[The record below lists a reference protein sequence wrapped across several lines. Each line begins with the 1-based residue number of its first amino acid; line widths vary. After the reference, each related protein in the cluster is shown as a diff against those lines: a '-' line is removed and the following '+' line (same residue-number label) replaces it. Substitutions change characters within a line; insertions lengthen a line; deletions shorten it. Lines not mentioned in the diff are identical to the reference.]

1 MEMKELVKN
10 FPKQLKEAVE
20 IASNAQLGK
29 VNSEVRNV
37 VIAGLGGSGIG
48 GSIAAELAFPVCAVP
63 VNVVKGY
70 FIPHY
75 VNEYSLVIV
84 SSYSGNTEETIACMK
99 QAIDRGAVVSC
110 ITSGGAVADFAR
122 QHKLPL
128 ILIPGGMPPRAC
140 VGYSLTQLIRI
151 FTHFNLLPVNQIEV
165 IGKAADLLIAEQKDI
180 VEQTSL
186 LAKQILGKT
195 PVIYCTTPYEG
206 VAVRLRQQLNENSK
220 ILCWHHVI
228 PEMNHNELVGWAGGN
243 EETAVIFLNDKE
255 DYERNLYRMEL
266 NRQIISKYTPHIF
279 DINAKGNDLLTKY
292 IYFIH
297 FGDWLSVEL
306 AALRGVD
313 AVEVNVI
320 NFLKGELNKR

>member
-1 MEMKELVKN
+1 V
-10 FPKQLKEAVE
+10 
-20 IASNAQLGK
+20 
-29 VNSEVRNV
+29 SE
-37 VIAGLGGSGIG
+37 
-48 GSIAAELAFPVCAVP
+48 
-63 VNVVKGY
+63 
-70 FIPHY
+70 
-75 VNEYSLVIV
+75 
-84 SSYSGNTEETIACMK
+84 
-99 QAIDRGAVVSC
+99 
-110 ITSGGAVADFAR
+110 FAR
-122 QHKLPL
+122 ENKLPL

-151 FTHFNLLPVNQIEV
+151 FTHFDLLPANQIEI
-165 IGKAADLLIAEQKDI
+165 IGKAAELLNAEQKDI

-279 DINAKGNDLLTKY
+279 DINAKGNNLLTKY